1 MHNPS
6 APTKIMAMAVTALIG
21 LLTIGQAQAQLFTSE
36 KEILRQ
42 ARLEWLTMKRH
53 TPLSPSPRLQSYVEC
68 VAYSIIDVLDDS
80 YDGLDWE
87 VIVFDDDSMNA
98 FAMPGGK
105 VGVFTGILR
114 VADTPDAL
122 AAVLGHEI
130 AHLTED
136 HTMERARR
144 QKRTDALVLL
154 GGAATGMG
162 GSIRDGATIFMSLP
176 FGRQQESEAD
186 VVGLQYMAKAGFDP
200 RASIYLWKNMAA
212 TRQGRSPEWLSTHPS
227 DDRRMDDLVKSL
239 TPSLIEYNAARE
251 AGLRPGCQI

>member
-1 MHNPS
+1 M
-6 APTKIMAMAVTALIG
+6 G
-21 LLTIGQAQAQLFTSE
+21 LLAMSHAQAQLLAGE
-36 KEILRQ
+36 KEIMRQ

-68 VAYSIIDVLDDS
+68 IAWSIIDVLDDP
-80 YDGLDWE
+80 YKQLDWE
-87 VIVFDDDSMNA
+87 VVVFDDDAMNA

-136 HTMERARR
+136 HVMERARR
-144 QKRTDALVLL
+144 AKRTEALVLL

-162 GSIRDGATIFMSLP
+162 GTIRDGATILMSLP
-176 FGRQQESEAD
+176 FGRQQESDAD
-186 VVGLQYMAKAGFDP
+186 LVGLEYMARAGFDP
-200 RASIYLWKNMAA
+200 RSSIYLWKNMAA
-212 TRQGRSPEWLSTHPS
+212 SRQGRPPEWLSTHPS

-239 TPSLIEYNAARE
+239 TPALIQYNEARE
-251 AGLRPGCQI
+251 AGMRPGCQISTTGR